1 MRRKQRGR
9 VRCGAGEETRR
20 QKLECRNE
28 ESGKEVN
35 SLDEAGK

>member
-9 VRCGAGEETRR
+9 AHCVAGDETRS

-28 ESGKEVN
+28 ESGREVN